1 MGDFMIITTVVCN
14 KCGVDIPDSVSGGYD
29 VGFGYGSKHDNE
41 SWSFELCEDC
51 LLELIS
57 TFKHIPKGFYDNPY
71 IQLSDNEKRVVFD
84 TWKKTGE
91 FDELS
96 VFTYD
101 RLMDSVGYLSRD
113 TINTAILKYYPERPI
128 LE

>member
-1 MGDFMIITTVVCN
+1 MSVSMCN
-14 KCGVDIPDSVSGGYD
+14 KCGCDIPDSSSGGYE
-29 VGFGYGSKHDNE
+29 VRFGYGSVHDGE
-41 SWSFELCEDC
+41 CWSFELCEHC

-57 TFKHIPKGFYDNPY
+57 TFKHIPKGFYDSPY
-71 IQLSDNEKRVVFD
+71 ITLSDNERQIVFD

-101 RLMDSVGYLSRD
+101 RLMDSVGYLSKD
-113 TINTAILKYYPERPI
+113 VINTAILKYYPERPI

>member
-1 MGDFMIITTVVCN
+1 MIITTVVCN
-14 KCGVDIPDSVSGGYD
+14 KCGNDIPDSVSGGYD
-29 VGFGYGSKHDNE
+29 VGFGYGSKHDGE
-41 SWSFELCEDC
+41 RWSFELCEDC

-71 IQLSDNEKRVVFD
+71 IQLSDNERQIVFEE
-84 TWKKTGE
+84 WKKTGE

-101 RLMDSVGYLSRD
+101 RLMDSVGYLSKD
-113 TINTAILKYYPERPI
+113 EINSAISKYYPKRPI